1 MNKQPTEGRI
11 QFRSD
16 PAKISAIQAYMAA
29 TIHDLKW
36 DLCTTLFTQPWAD
49 MLYGDS
55 DSRSWPII

>member
-1 MNKQPTEGRI
+1 MDKQLTEGRI

-36 DLCTTLFTQPWAD
+36 DLCTILVTQPWAG
-49 MLYGDS
+49 MLCGDS
-55 DSRSWPII
+55 NSRSWPII